1 MTNNPIKADLS
12 KFARVMGGD
21 YIQYYAVNNVLSPV
35 APFGI
40 GGQPLT
46 LDEAKQLYN
55 DLKKQNPCVI
65 YGIDEAKLHISFFTG
80 YEHLH
85 PYNDNQN
92 MAVLPILPATSDTV
106 EMGNNDDPFT
116 GKGGNQ

>member
-1 MTNNPIKADLS
+1 MTLSTTKTDLS
-12 KFARVMGGD
+12 KFAKVLGGD
-21 YIQYYAVNNVLSPV
+21 YIQYYAVNNVLTPV

-55 DLKKQNPCVI
+55 DLKKQNPNVV
-65 YGIDEAKLHISFFTG
+65 YSIDETKLHISFFTG

-92 MAVLPILPATSDTV
+92 MAILPIIPAPSD
-106 EMGNNDDPFT
+106 NDDPFT